1 MVDVNMREVQSHG
14 EPDLPIAVYD
24 WYGNTDNN
32 MLLECHWH
40 EEWEFFAVSKGN
52 AYFSV
57 DGAKAKLSA
66 GDAALIPGGSLHKS
80 ESADGSP
87 YWYTAIVFNPI
98 MIRQIADDIA
108 ETKYLQPL
116 SEGRLN
122 VSTFLFSSQAG
133 DRLLSGIKRIYDCV
147 ECKKPLFEIRCKS
160 YLLDLIADW
169 IEKSLAEAA
178 PETMARQPHNAPGIK
193 MAMSFIHVNY
203 ASSITLKQLAD
214 MASMSEGHFCRVFK
228 AFTSYTPMEYII
240 KVRLRRAA
248 ELLLATDFKLINIAF
263 DTGFNNVSYF
273 IRAFRACFHCS
284 PTEYRKS
291 APSVQKLALGAGQ
304 A

>member
-1 MVDVNMREVQSHG
+1 MRGVSMVDVNMREVQSHG

-24 WYGNTDNN
+24 WYGNAENN

-40 EEWEFFAVSKGN
+40 DEWEFFAVSKGN
-52 AYFSV
+52 AIFSV
-57 DGAKAKLSA
+57 DGAKSTLSA

-87 YWYTAIVFNPI
+87 YWYSAVVFSPI
-98 MIRQIADDIA
+98 MIRQMADDIA
-108 ETKYLQPL
+108 ETKYLRPL
-116 SEGRLN
+116 TEGRLK
-122 VSTFLFSSQAG
+122 VSTFMFKAQSGTSMLAG
-133 DRLLSGIKRIYDCV
+133 VKRIYNCV
-147 ECKKPLFEIRCKS
+147 ENKEPLFEIRCKS

-169 IEKSLAEAA
+169 IELSQTEAA

-193 MAMSFIHVNY
+193 KAMSFIQTSY
-203 ASSITLKQLAD
+203 ASPITLKQLAD

-248 ELLLATDFKLINIAF
+248 ELLLSTDFKLINIAF

-273 IRAFRACFHCS
+273 IRAFRACFKCS
-284 PTEYRKS
+284 PTEYRKK
-291 APSVQKLALGAGQ
+291 AAC
-304 A
+304 